1 MNVREYV
8 RVKEAE
14 WNKDPVRRDNRFIP
28 TFCEVVWLSFI
39 QIFPGKEKRSA
50 TRPAFI
56 VVLPLLAL
64 SPFSAFYQFQALHR
78 NCNFSVKVRVK

>member
-14 WNKDPVRRDNRFIP
+14 WNKGPVRRDNSFIP

-39 QIFPGKEKRSA
+39 QILPGKEKRSA

-56 VVLPLLAL
+56 VVLPLHAL
-64 SPFSAFYQFQALHR
+64 SHLFWLFANSRLFIGIVTFR
-78 NCNFSVKVRVK
+78 